1 MCRQGKMYREE
12 FRDRR
17 DDYER
22 NLDSPRSRYLPP
34 RETYF
39 EERVRERPF
48 EFDDLERK
56 RYGPPP
62 SIDDPFYRR
71 SLGDLEPRLSRPSEK
86 LMEDVQDPN
95 TGTIV
100 CGSVI
105 IIPQSPLE
113 PKPKRRE
120 KPHLCNTVFVGSLPD
135 NTTHKH
141 LHDLFSKCG
150 KVMDIRISK
159 GRNFGH
165 VQYEFE
171 EDVERAMMLSGCRIR
186 VGPTN
191 TLEDVSTLHI
201 DYAQPRFDVELQ
213 KHSENTEP
221 LEFSVSNAA
230 IISSE
235 LHRDE
240 SFFLAAKNTLLWI
253 ERGRCSS
260 VTTNTFFGLI
270 SSCNTHCRK
279 VGKKVKDLDKE
290 EEDWKLR
297 KQKLLEKLEKECKR
311 GKGDCVCVR
320 VRVCVCVCVCVCV
333 FACTC
338 TCVYTVCVYTK

>member
-1 MCRQGKMYREE
+1 MYREE

-17 DDYER
+17 DDYVR
-22 NLDSPRSRYLPP
+22 DLDSPRSRYLPP
-34 RETYF
+34 RDTYF

-62 SIDDPFYRR
+62 PIDDPFYRR
-71 SLGDLEPRLSRPSEK
+71 SLSDLEPRLSRPSEK
-86 LMEDVQDPN
+86 LTEDVQDPN
-95 TGTIV
+95 TGTVV

-105 IIPQSPLE
+105 VIPQSPFE
-113 PKPKRRE
+113 TKAKRRE
-120 KPHLCNTVFVGSLPD
+120 KPPICNTVFVGSLPD

-141 LHDLFSKCG
+141 LHDLFNKCG

-165 VQYEFE
+165 VQFEFE
-171 EDVERAMMLSGCRIR
+171 ENVERAMLLSGCRIR

-191 TLEDVSTLHI
+191 TLEDVNTLHV
-201 DYAQPRFDVELQ
+201 DYAQPRFDVEVQ
-213 KHSENTEP
+213 KHSEITEP
-221 LEFSVSNAA
+221 LDFSISNAG
-230 IISSE
+230 IISFE

-240 SFFLAAKNTLLWI
+240 SFYLAAKNTLLWI
-253 ERGRCSS
+253 ERGRCNT

-279 VGKKVKDLDKE
+279 IGKKVKEVDKE

-311 GKGDCVCVR
+311 GDC
-320 VRVCVCVCVCVCV
+320 VRVCVCVCVHVCVLCVLCVRACVCV
-333 FACTC
+333 LVCVCILF
-338 TCVYTVCVYTK
+338 VYT